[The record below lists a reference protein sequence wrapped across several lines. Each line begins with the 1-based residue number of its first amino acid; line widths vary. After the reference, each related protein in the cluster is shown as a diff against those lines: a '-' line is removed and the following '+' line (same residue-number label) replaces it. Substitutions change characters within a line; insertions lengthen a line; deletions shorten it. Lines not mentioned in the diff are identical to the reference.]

1 VVAQFE
7 RGTHTGKG
15 HIMNERG
22 QIDPRNENLPLARW
36 LQEVMAA
43 NSTAAAASAPPEN
56 ENNEYHPYFYQQL
69 PDFITALLEQ
79 QPRATLHFAPLLYHL
94 IGCTVCHSAYLDLY
108 SAMRAAIQP
117 DEVQLNV
124 GQRTGSWEAT
134 PVRMV
139 VQLCQ
144 SFIRQAEALYRQ
156 SRRDHTNESIQARF
170 LLQQAL
176 RISARITQSN
186 MRTRALHDLVRIAS
200 LFDDFGEPMQ
210 QGPAVHSYSPVLA
223 GGSHGRAMRRAET
236 IMRPTA
242 NPSAQDA
249 IYLQSNLLEGRIMQ
263 QGDTLELFLQDLDK
277 TLRGH
282 YLSISVPLGSLIEPI
297 RWVGGNP
304 RTIHSIAP
312 VDERGML
319 NTPLGRT
326 ELRLGNQEE
335 RNLLEATFLLLE
347 VRTIA

>member
-1 VVAQFE
+1 MVAQFE

-15 HIMNERG
+15 HSMNERG

-43 NSTAAAASAPPEN
+43 SAPPEN
-56 ENNEYHPYFYQQL
+56 ENNEFHPYFYQQL
-69 PDFITALLEQ
+69 PDFIMALLEQ

-94 IGCTVCHSAYLDLY
+94 IGCTACHSAYLDLY
-108 SAMRAAIQP
+108 SAMRAAVQP

-176 RISARITQSN
+176 RISARMTQSN

-277 TLRGH
+277 TLHGH
-282 YLSISVPLGSLIEPI
+282 YLTISVPLGSLIEPI

-312 VDERGML
+312 VDEHGML

-326 ELRLGNQEE
+326 ELRLGNPEE

>member
-1 VVAQFE
+1 MVRRLSASLLPRRNAWSVSIWTSRPVGASLVVAQFE
-7 RGTHTGKG
+7 RGTHTGRG
-15 HIMNERG
+15 HSMNERG

-36 LQEVMAA
+36 LQEVIAA

-56 ENNEYHPYFYQQL
+56 ENNEFHPYFYQQL
-69 PDFITALLEQ
+69 PDFIMALLEQ
-79 QPRATLHFAPLLYHL
+79 QPRAALHFAPLLYHL

-108 SAMRAAIQP
+108 SAMRAAVQP
-117 DEVQLNV
+117 DKVQLNV

-144 SFIRQAEALYRQ
+144 SFIRQAEALYHQ

-186 MRTRALHDLVRIAS
+186 MRTRAINDMGGIAS

-236 IMRPTA
+236 IMRPAA

-249 IYLQSNLLEGRIMQ
+249 IYL
-263 QGDTLELFLQDLDK
+263 K
-277 TLRGH
+277 
-282 YLSISVPLGSLIEPI
+282 
-297 RWVGGNP
+297 
-304 RTIHSIAP
+304 
-312 VDERGML
+312 
-319 NTPLGRT
+319 
-326 ELRLGNQEE
+326 
-335 RNLLEATFLLLE
+335 
-347 VRTIA
+347 